1 MKKFSLSFLI
11 PAYNDERTITQAV
24 GEAHVVGKSLHI
36 PFEIFVIDDASRDR
50 TLSILLALKKRIK
63 ELRKEKGWTQAEL
76 GERAGGMKQE
86 RISALE
92 NVDYDAWTVKTL
104 RKLAKAFDTGLQV
117 SFVPCSDV
125 IMGVVNVTRDRLGVP
140 ARTDDLDAFRRHK
153 IMISGGK
160 WKAIDGSHLAP
171 VTMFSPP
178 KPVDPDPQMGWQRLS
193 QDNLA
198 PVTAAGR

>member
-1 MKKFSLSFLI
+1 M
-11 PAYNDERTITQAV
+11 
-24 GEAHVVGKSLHI
+24 
-36 PFEIFVIDDASRDR
+36 
-50 TLSILLALKKRIK
+50 K
-63 ELRKEKGWTQAEL
+63 ELAERLTQEFADKDYAHAYMEEHGNMFLAAQIKTLREMRGLTQRKLADL
-76 GERAGGMKQE
+76 AGMKQE

-92 NVDYDAWTVKTL
+92 NVDYAAWTVKTL

-171 VTMFSPP
+171 VTMFSPQE
-178 KPVDPDPQMGWQRLS
+178 PVDPDPQMGWQRLN